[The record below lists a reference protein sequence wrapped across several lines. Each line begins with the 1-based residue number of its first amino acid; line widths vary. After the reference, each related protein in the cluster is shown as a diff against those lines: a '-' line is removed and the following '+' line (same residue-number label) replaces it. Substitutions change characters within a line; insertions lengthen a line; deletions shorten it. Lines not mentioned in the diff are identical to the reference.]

1 MIREGLYPAAGSMR
15 QNLKMPY
22 VREIGK
28 VSNRGF
34 IDKNRVVLRDCLFF
48 LALPK
53 YRHFGSDLRCL

>member
-1 MIREGLYPAAGSMR
+1 MR

-22 VREIGK
+22 AREIGK
-28 VSNRGF
+28 VSNRG
-34 IDKNRVVLRDCLFF
+34 IVDKNRVVLRDCYFF